1 MLSRPRLGDRLEER
15 KRKAG
20 GLGEKPVG
28 WEERPEG
35 WGKKEPEGWKLT
47 PAASA
52 TATET
57 AGGLG
62 NSLCHRMVS
71 NVPSLRP
78 NSPPGF

>member
-15 KRKAG
+15 KKEGRRVGGKAGGLGGKAG
-20 GLGEKPVG
+20 GLGEK
-28 WEERPEG
+28 R
-35 WGKKEPEGWKLT
+35 PEGWKLT

-71 NVPSLRP
+71 NVPSPRP